1 MKILHTIKKGKMINT
16 LENFH
21 IYQDTKQENQIND
34 KNTVAKNILLDA
46 IISEQTDREQP
57 VHNI

>member
-34 KNTVAKNILLDA
+34 TNTVAKNILLDA

>member
-1 MKILHTIKKGKMINT
+1 MMNT
-16 LENFH
+16 HENFH

-34 KNTVAKNILLDA
+34 TNTVAKNILLDA